1 MMELMDGGRRRRR
14 LPKRETL
21 ELVGFTALS
30 VTAAAVLLPAIGVK
44 AVVSALPFARKPSGP
59 AEPEDSYLIN

>member
-1 MMELMDGGRRRRR
+1 MMDLMDGGRRRRR

-30 VTAAAVLLPAIGVK
+30 VAAAAALLPVIGVK
-44 AVVSALPFARKPSGP
+44 TVVSSLPFVKPAPGHD
-59 AEPEDSYLIN
+59 AEDSYLIN

>member
-1 MMELMDGGRRRRR
+1 MMELMDGGRPRRR

-30 VTAAAVLLPAIGVK
+30 LTAAAVLLPAIGIK
-44 AVVSALPFARKPSGP
+44 AAVGALPLVKTP
-59 AEPEDSYLIN
+59 AALATPEDSYLIN

>member
-1 MMELMDGGRRRRR
+1 MMELLDGGRRRRR

-30 VTAAAVLLPAIGVK
+30 VTAAAVLLPAIGIK
-44 AVVSALPFARKPSGP
+44 AVVSALPFVKTP
-59 AEPEDSYLIN
+59 AASATPEDLYLIN

>member
-21 ELVGFTALS
+21 ALMGVTALS
-30 VTAAAVLLPAIGVK
+30 VTAAAVLLPAVGLK
-44 AVVSALPFARKPSGP
+44 ALAAALPLAKNRVHQP
-59 AEPEDSYLIN
+59 EPEGSYLIN

>member
-30 VTAAAVLLPAIGVK
+30 VTAAAVLLPAIGLK
-44 AVVSALPFARKPSGP
+44 ALALPFGKNPAARP
-59 AEPEDSYLIN
+59 EPEDSYLIN

>member
-21 ELVGFTALS
+21 EMVGFTALS

-44 AVVSALPFARKPSGP
+44 AVVSSLPFAKRVVGP

>member
-30 VTAAAVLLPAIGVK
+30 VTAAAVLLPAIGLK
-44 AVVSALPFARKPSGP
+44 ALATALPFGKNPAARP
-59 AEPEDSYLIN
+59 EPEDSYLIN